1 MLTFE
6 GAQTQG
12 TEAIVAKLSGLPFQT
27 VKHQVSTRDCQPTGD
42 GNSLVVTV
50 TGQLIVDDGQQ
61 PLGFSQVSV
70 AAAPPWQQQQRV
82 HLHSILFSSLW
93 HATLAQTFIL
103 NPDGSGSYYVFND
116 LFRLNYG

>member
-1 MLTFE
+1 MLSELAVYFAHPGTCTQRPTSMLTFE

-12 TEAIVAKLSGLPFQT
+12 AEAIVAKLVGLPFQT

-61 PLGFSQVSV
+61 PLGFSQVSC
-70 AAAPPWQQQQRV
+70 
-82 HLHSILFSSLW
+82 
-93 HATLAQTFIL
+93 
-103 NPDGSGSYYVFND
+103 
-116 LFRLNYG
+116 